1 MSESLI
7 NFGIYATYILIG
19 VCVLA
24 ILVFSVGRVIAHPG
38 AAKSALIGIVGL
50 AVVGGISYALS
61 TGSDATTIYAKLG
74 VSEGSSHTVGA
85 GLYAFYILIALAV
98 LSIIYV
104 EITRLFSKN
113 G

>member
-7 NFGIYATYILIG
+7 NFGIYATYAMIIICVVAILI
-19 VCVLA
+19 
-24 ILVFSVGRVIAHPG
+24 FSIGQVIGHPG
-38 AAKSALIGIVGL
+38 AAKSVMIGVVGL
-50 AVVGGISYALS
+50 VVVGGLSYALS
-61 TGSDATTIYAKLG
+61 TGTDANGMFAKLG
-74 VSEGSSHTVGA
+74 VSEGSSHMVGT
-85 GLYAFYILIALAV
+85 GLYAFYILMALAV